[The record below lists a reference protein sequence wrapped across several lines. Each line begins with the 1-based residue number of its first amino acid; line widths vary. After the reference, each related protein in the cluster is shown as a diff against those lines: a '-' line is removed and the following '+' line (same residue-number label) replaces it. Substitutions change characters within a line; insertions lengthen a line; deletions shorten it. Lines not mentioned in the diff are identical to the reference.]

1 MLLTEIETL
10 RLKGLNPGGGG
21 EQGGDWGEEKKKMKI
36 IPRTFFPMGQK
47 KKKK

>member
-21 EQGGDWGEEKKKMKI
+21 AGGGLGRRKEDDENNS
-36 IPRTFFPMGQK
+36 
-47 KKKK
+47 